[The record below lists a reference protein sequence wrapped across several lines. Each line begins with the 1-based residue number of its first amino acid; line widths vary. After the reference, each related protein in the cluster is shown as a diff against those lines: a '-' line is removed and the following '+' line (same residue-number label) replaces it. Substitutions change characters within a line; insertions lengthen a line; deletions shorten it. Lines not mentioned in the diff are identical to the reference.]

1 LKKVVLRAP
10 LLSISG
16 YGVHSRQV
24 FRWLLTQPVEILCQ
38 IVPWGDT
45 SWMLND
51 KLEGGL
57 VGEIMKRSASQEL
70 GFKPDLSIQVILPNE
85 WVPNLAH
92 KNIGV
97 SAWVETDV
105 CNPEWIQAANLMD
118 ALVVPS
124 EFTKKVIQNTGEVR
138 PPLYVVPESYFSE
151 IDNDSVDKIDLGLS
165 TDFNFL
171 IVGQITG
178 NRPETDRKNTY
189 NAIKWICEEFKDDS
203 DVGIVIKTNSA
214 RGTTIDK
221 SLTRRHLN
229 GIIHKVRKGPHPK
242 IYMVHGGMSSSE
254 MSSLYKHPKIKA
266 LVSVTRGEGWGLP
279 LLEASAAGL
288 PVIATG
294 WSGHCDFLN
303 IGKYIKID
311 YDLEAIPTTKIDNK
325 IFMKGARW
333 AQPREDDA
341 KKKLRKFRQRDAIP
355 AQWAKDNRGKIREA
369 FSEISVLE
377 KYSQALGEFLK

>member
-1 LKKVVLRAP
+1 MKKVVIRAP

-16 YGVHSRQV
+16 YGVHSRQI

-57 VGEIMKRSASQEL
+57 IGEIMKRSASQEL
-70 GFKPDLSIQVILPNE
+70 GFKPDVSIQVLLPNE
-85 WVPNLAH
+85 WVPNLAQ
-92 KNIGV
+92 KNIGI
-97 SAWVETDV
+97 SAWVETDS
-105 CNPEWIQAANLMD
+105 CNPDWIRAANAMD

-124 EFTKKVIQNTGEVR
+124 EFTKKVIQNTGIVN
-138 PPLYVVPESYFSE
+138 PPLYAVPESYFSE
-151 IDNDSVDKIDLGLS
+151 IDLEETSKIDLELE

-189 NAIKWICEEFKDDS
+189 NAIKWICEEFKDDPS
-203 DVGIVIKTNSA
+203 VGIVVKTNSA

-221 SLTRRHLN
+221 SLTRRHLR
-229 GIIHKVRKGPHPK
+229 GIIQKVRQGPYPK
-242 IYMVHGGMSSSE
+242 IYMIHGGMSSSE
-254 MSSLYKHPKIKA
+254 MSSLYRHPKIKA
-266 LVSVTRGEGWGLP
+266 LVSFTRGEGWGLP
-279 LLEASAAGL
+279 LLESAASGL

-303 IGKYIKID
+303 TGRYIKID
-311 YDLEAIPTTKIDNK
+311 YDLEAIPSTKIDGK

-333 AQPREDDA
+333 AQPKEEDA
-341 KKKLRKFRQRDAIP
+341 KKKLRKFRQKDTIP
-355 AQWAKDNRGKIREA
+355 AQWAKDNRENIKKEFSQEA
-369 FSEISVLE
+369 VIE
-377 KYSQALGEFLK
+377 KYNQALGKFLI